1 MATLAVLAIILG
13 NPAFAAK
20 GGIKGPPVGGETG
33 NNLSL
38 PSIQTESALSTAAR
52 WNVPTD
58 GAVLGVH
65 YSYGCDVPEGN
76 EQFKYPNTSCVDS
89 LDAPTIYYTAEECA
103 DVGMPCAGY
112 PVSRIYWQKVEVN
125 EWWADDEGNN
135 VWSVP
140 VAAKFVDW
148 GDALEANSWNE
159 RSVIRVETQ
168 PYSST
173 LTDNPETNDV
183 YEASLLVV
191 DEATGQMETCALAA
205 ADRGPGPDLGC
216 KTGFQMW
223 HVSGQG
229 ITEHWGVRAT
239 DADDAV
245 SFNYDSPFQIIKTTD
260 ARLNLTK
267 MAPGSANCSMPGGN
281 PGDDPPT
288 VGNWSYDIES
298 KTGFWESTCTYYDQP
313 YSVETSVGGKYVY
326 GFNWRMKNVELESMC
341 PGYEKTGFWR
351 LTFYAPEDI
360 TFDVDEDILNLV
372 NEDGTPVYIVNKAP
386 PAPASEARVLVEEA
400 PVFITSARLD
410 VIASAESDEEDP
422 DADDRLYRPVID
434 NDNNL
439 TYLDICIVSKT
450 KGGGG
455 GGGGPAGGGGKPSGG
470 KPAVGGTGTAGGTG
484 GGPGGGGGGPGGG
497 GGGPGGG
504 GGGGGPGGGGNH

>member
-1 MATLAVLAIILG
+1 MNKATLQTIRWPGWQPVSTAVFAAALIAFSSPG
-13 NPAFAAK
+13 FAAK

-38 PSIQTESALSTAAR
+38 PSIQTESALSTNAR
-52 WNVPTD
+52 WNVPTE

-65 YSYGCDVPEGN
+65 YSYGCDVPESH
-76 EQFKYPNTSCVDS
+76 EQYNYPNTSCVDS
-89 LDAPTIYYTAEECA
+89 LDAPTVHYTAQQCT

-140 VAAKFVDW
+140 VEAKFVDW
-148 GDALEANSWNE
+148 GDALEAVSWNE

-173 LTDNPETNDV
+173 LTDDLATPES
-183 YEASLLVV
+183 YEASLLEVE
-191 DEATGQMETCALAA
+191 DGEAIRMQTCEEAA
-205 ADRGPGPDLGC
+205 SLQGLTQEAAC

-239 DADDAV
+239 DADAV

-267 MAPGSANCSMPGGN
+267 MAPDSATCSMPGGN
-281 PGDDPPT
+281 PGDNPPIRESW
-288 VGNWSYDIES
+288 VYDETT
-298 KTGFWESTCTYYDQP
+298 KTGYWEDTCTYYDQP

-326 GFNWRMKNVELESMC
+326 GFNWRMKNVELDSMC

-351 LTFYAPEDI
+351 LTFYAPDDI
-360 TFDVDEDILNLV
+360 TFDIHEDILG
-372 NEDGTPVYIVNKAP
+372 NETMANVVNKAP
-386 PAPASEARVLVEEA
+386 PAPASEARVLLVEQA
-400 PVFITSARLD
+400 PAIITSAKLD
-410 VIASAESDEEDP
+410 VIASSESEDEDP
-422 DADDRLYRPVID
+422 DADDRLYRPVIH
-434 NDNNL
+434 NDYNL
-439 TYLDICIVSKT
+439 TYLDICIVGKT

-455 GGGGPAGGGGKPSGG
+455 GGKPSGD
-470 KPAVGGTGTAGGTG
+470 KDGGSG
-484 GGPGGGGGGPGGG
+484 GGSGGGGPKGGR
-497 GGGPGGG
+497 
-504 GGGGGPGGGGNH
+504 H